1 MIFRNSEKNPQAMM
15 MVGMASLAVALL
27 WPRFLPVTAG
37 LGPDAIDGLRGVLI
51 GVSIGLNL
59 WAARLGGMKRRGN
72 R

>member
-15 MVGMASLAVALL
+15 MVGMASLAIALA

>member
-1 MIFRNSEKNPQAMM
+1 MIFRNREKNSHAMM
-15 MVGMASLAVALL
+15 MVGIASLAVALV

-37 LGPDAIDGLRGVLI
+37 LGSNAIDGLRGVLI

-72 R
+72 G

>member
-1 MIFRNSEKNPQAMM
+1 MIFGIREKNPHAMM
-15 MVGMASLAVALL
+15 MVGMASLAVALA
-27 WPRFLPVTAG
+27 WPRFLPVTGG
-37 LGPDAIDGLRGVLI
+37 LGPDAIDGMRGVFI

>member
-1 MIFRNSEKNPQAMM
+1 MIFGNREKNPQTMM
-15 MVGMASLAVALL
+15 MVGMASLALALV
-27 WPRFLPVTAG
+27 WPRFLPVTGG

-59 WAARLGGMKRRGN
+59 LAARLGGMKPRGT